1 MNDIQ
6 TVLLLIA
13 LQQVLC
19 ALAWWVGGWHL
30 GLPRRVAAHWM
41 VAALATAVG
50 LALVLQRGR
59 WPAWLTLEVANL
71 AVMFGFVAMRRGVQ
85 VFLRI
90 AITDREH
97 ALVLGLD
104 ALLLLGLLVAPGW
117 GAAAVIGASVPIAWT
132 LLRAAMESHRALW
145 AEGAIATARA
155 VAAPLG
161 LLGGLFALRAVAG
174 MLAPDIAARPLHE
187 GNAFNTSA
195 ALAFMLVGLMIN
207 LVLALMVV
215 GRLVSRLRQLSD
227 RDALTGLL
235 NRRALAPLLQREA
248 GRLRRYG
255 ESYALLMVD
264 VDHFKSI
271 NDDHGHAAGD
281 RALVQLSEVLRQAA
295 REVDHVARLGGE
307 EFCLLLPHTDL
318 AGATHLAQ
326 RVHEAVRRETWSEFG
341 RGITVSVGVA
351 VALSADEPPQAVLE
365 RADQALYR
373 AKHAGRDRVVLA
385 DPPVGF
391 GLRTS

>member
-13 LQQVLC
+13 LQQALC

-30 GLPRRVAAHWM
+30 GLPKHVAAHWM
-41 VAALATAVG
+41 VAALATAAG

-71 AVMFGFVAMRRGVQ
+71 AIMFGFVAMRRGVQ

-90 AITDREH
+90 AVTDREH

-117 GAAAVIGASVPIAWT
+117 GAAVVIGASLPIAWT
-132 LLRAAMESHRALW
+132 LLRAAFESHRALHS
-145 AEGAIATARA
+145 EGAIATARA

-161 LLGGLFALRAVAG
+161 LLGGLFALRALSG
-174 MLAPDIAARPLHE
+174 MLAPDIAARPLNE
-187 GNAFNTSA
+187 ANAFNTSA
-195 ALAFMLVGLMIN
+195 ALVFMLVGLMIN

-215 GRLVSRLRQLSD
+215 GRLVSRLQQLSD

-264 VDHFKSI
+264 VDHFKAI
-271 NDDHGHAAGD
+271 NDGHGHAAGD
-281 RALVQLSEVLRQAA
+281 RALVQLSAVLRQAA

-326 RVHEAVRRETWSEFG
+326 RVHEAVRRASWSEFE

-351 VALSADEPPQAVLE
+351 VAQSPDEPPQAALE

-385 DPPVGF
+385 DPAAF

>member
-1 MNDIQ
+1 VNDIQ

-71 AVMFGFVAMRRGVQ
+71 AVMFGFIAMRRGMQ
-85 VFLRI
+85 VFLRLPV
-90 AITDREH
+90 TDREH

-104 ALLLLGLLVAPGW
+104 ALLLLGLMAAG
-117 GAAAVIGASVPIAWT
+117 GRAAAVIGASVPIAWT
-132 LLRAAMESHRALW
+132 LLRAATESHRALW

-161 LLGGLFALRAVAG
+161 LLGGMFALRALAG

-187 GNAFNTSA
+187 GNAFNTGA
-195 ALAFMLVGLMIN
+195 ALVFMLVGLMIN

-281 RALVQLSEVLRQAA
+281 RALVQLSAVLRQAA

-318 AGATHLAQ
+318 DGATHLAQ
-326 RVHEAVRRETWSEFG
+326 RVHEAVRRATWSELG

-385 DPPVGF
+385 DPVGL